1 MYTYLHSYIC
11 THMHTY
17 IYIGFYLSIYVHIHQ
32 YSSKDMHTHL
42 HTHVHVYKLIYIYA
56 HMFAYFHCMYVCMH
70 ACIYIYTY
78 VHVRICIWPGFHG
91 EHFFKINQGILQYQI
106 SGQHLISFRAGL
118 RQGTYSAVKG
128 LELEEVQTMLR
139 CHAQNFG
146 WMNFSIWPILRSF
159 LGYFNYDHPSTNPK
173 GMDGVH

>member
-1 MYTYLHSYIC
+1 MHICLHIS
-11 THMHTY
+11 T
-17 IYIGFYLSIYVHIHQ
+17 V
-32 YSSKDMHTHL
+32 
-42 HTHVHVYKLIYIYA
+42 
-56 HMFAYFHCMYVCMH
+56 CMYACMH

-159 LGYFNYDHPSTNPK
+159 LGYFNCDHPSTNPK
-173 GMDGVH
+173 GMDGVHWLQLVSPPSSGMCTGLTGFQTANIPMFGNYLYFVPPQRYQQGGFV

>member
-1 MYTYLHSYIC
+1 MYTYA
-11 THMHTY
+11 Y
-17 IYIGFYLSIYVHIHQ
+17 IYIYRFLSIYLCTYTSIFIERHAYTLTYTCARIQTYLHICT
-32 YSSKDMHTHL
+32 YVCIFPL
-42 HTHVHVYKLIYIYA
+42 
-56 HMFAYFHCMYVCMH
+56 YVCMH
-70 ACIYIYTY
+70 ACMYIYIYTY

-91 EHFFKINQGILQYQI
+91 EHFFKINQGILQYPI

-128 LELEEVQTMLR
+128 LELEELQTMLR

-159 LGYFNYDHPSTNPK
+159 LGYFNCDHPSTNPK

>member
-1 MYTYLHSYIC
+1 
-11 THMHTY
+11 
-17 IYIGFYLSIYVHIHQ
+17 
-32 YSSKDMHTHL
+32 MHTHL

-70 ACIYIYTY
+70 ACMYIYIYTY

>member
-1 MYTYLHSYIC
+1 
-11 THMHTY
+11 
-17 IYIGFYLSIYVHIHQ
+17 
-32 YSSKDMHTHL
+32 
-42 HTHVHVYKLIYIYA
+42 
-56 HMFAYFHCMYVCMH
+56 MH
-70 ACIYIYTY
+70 ACIYIYIY

-91 EHFFKINQGILQYQI
+91 EHFFKINQGILQYPI

-128 LELEEVQTMLR
+128 LELEELQTMLR

-159 LGYFNYDHPSTNPK
+159 LGYFNCDHPSTNPK
-173 GMDGVH
+173 GMDGVHWLQLVSPPSSGMCTGLAGFQTANIPMFGNYLYFVPPQRYQQGGFV

>member
-1 MYTYLHSYIC
+1 MYTYAYIFFS
-11 THMHTY
+11 
-17 IYIGFYLSIYVHIHQ
+17 IYRFLSIYVHVHQ
-32 YSSKDMHTHL
+32 YSSKNMHTHL
-42 HTHVHVYKLIYIYA
+42 HTHVHVYRLIYIYA

-70 ACIYIYTY
+70 ACIYIY

-91 EHFFKINQGILQYQI
+91 EHFFKINQGILQYPI

-128 LELEEVQTMLR
+128 LELEELQTMLR

-159 LGYFNYDHPSTNPK
+159 LGYFNCDHPSTNPK